1 MFRRLLSLMLISFL
15 LQMICITPVLAAV
28 QTDKETQRIAKMK
41 ERIGVIHLEKKRV
54 IITRRDGTKM
64 YGQISEV
71 NESSFIIRDEQT
83 RATSEVKYDD
93 ATQIKTKGNGLSTS
107 TKVLIG
113 VGIAVAAVV
122 LLVTIKPLGKSP
134 FPKCNADQSNAPCD
148 NSR

>member
-1 MFRRLLSLMLISFL
+1 M
-15 LQMICITPVLAAV
+15 

-41 ERIGVIHLEKKRV
+41 KRIGLVHLEKKHIV
-54 IITRRDGTKM
+54 ITRRGGTKLN
-64 YGQISEV
+64 GRISEV
-71 NESSFIIRDEQT
+71 NESSFIITDEKT
-83 RATSEVKYDD
+83 GATSEVKYDD
-93 ATQIKTKGNGLSTS
+93 AVQVKTKGNFSTG

-122 LLVTIKPLGKSP
+122 LLVAIKPLGKSP